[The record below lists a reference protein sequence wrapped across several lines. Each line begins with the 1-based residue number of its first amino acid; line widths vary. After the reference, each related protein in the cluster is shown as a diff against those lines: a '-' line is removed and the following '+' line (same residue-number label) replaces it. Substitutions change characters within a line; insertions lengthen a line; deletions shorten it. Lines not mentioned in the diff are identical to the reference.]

1 MNITLTLSRRAA
13 KNVHSFNDHSTS
25 SKRLCLIP
33 SLNNN
38 EEKAN
43 FHILIER
50 GWRWKTMCGIYS
62 KEESISW
69 PFSWP
74 FMILEAFFSS
84 LERERGAHKAPSCT
98 QGTTSHFLFAI
109 QRDLKQKGSWRVK
122 KCTHTQCISTNRWG
136 SSATC
141 FLRKFWLIGVQFFL
155 ASFRAG
161 GTTVPISPFA
171 CIIILAIIQK
181 VQ

>member
-1 MNITLTLSRRAA
+1 MKVEN
-13 KNVHSFNDHSTS
+13 NV
-25 SKRLCLIP
+25 RY
-33 SLNNN
+33 
-38 EEKAN
+38 
-43 FHILIER
+43 
-50 GWRWKTMCGIYS
+50 MYS

-141 FLRKFWLIGVQFFL
+141 FLRKFWLIGVQFFWQAFAQEGL
-155 ASFRAG
+155 LFQFRLSRASSFLPSSKKCNRMPVAKMLYWTIKP
-161 GTTVPISPFA
+161 TTQTFHLEIEEILIICEWPILE
-171 CIIILAIIQK
+171 C
-181 VQ
+181 